1 MQVLGT
7 FFKSVVQVIL
17 LFGYETWVLTPR
29 MGQTLGGVPS
39 QDGRLSDSKIT
50 VAATW
55 RHMIVAPPPMG
66 SDGGGGAGGS
76 GGIYQVEE
84 EYGRAVYFVMEN
96 SGPL

>member
-1 MQVLGT
+1 MGT
-7 FFKSVVQVIL
+7 DSTH
-17 LFGYETWVLTPR
+17 GPDH
-29 MGQTLGGVPS
+29 GGVPS
-39 QDGRLSDSKIT
+39 QDGQLSDSKIT

-55 RHMIVAPPPMG
+55 WHMIVAPPLPVG

-76 GGIYQVEE
+76 GGIYQVEK